1 MSRWKKSNPV
11 EAAIQRARV
20 KRQDAEYASQA
31 LTVRLMI
38 LEAEDGQD
46 ATELLARL
54 AVVIGYPCQA
64 AAEVYGNKALPT
76 WAKQLHGAL
85 RTVQQMCL
93 EGYRW
98 QPQYALALDRA
109 VELALQPHPD
119 LTAVAKG
126 IGLIDSNYLADQIHR
141 HEVTPQSVNDH

>member
-11 EAAIQRARV
+11 EAAIQRAHV

-54 AVVIGYPCQA
+54 SVVIGYPCQA
-64 AAEVYGNKALPT
+64 AAEVYGNKALPA

-85 RTVQQMCL
+85 RTIQQMCL

-98 QPQYALALDRA
+98 QSKYALALDRA

-119 LTAVAKG
+119 LTAVAKA
-126 IGLIDSNYLADQIHR
+126 IGLIDSKYLADQIHA
-141 HEVTPQSVNDH
+141 HAVTPQSVNDH

>member
-54 AVVIGYPCQA
+54 SVVIGYPCQA
-64 AAEVYGNKALPT
+64 AAQVYGEKMPA

-85 RTVQQMCL
+85 RTIQQLCL

-98 QPQYALALDRA
+98 QSKYALALDRA
-109 VELALQPHPD
+109 VELALEPRFD
-119 LTAVAKG
+119 LTPEAKG
-126 IGLIDSNYLADQIHR
+126 IGLIDSNYLADQIHA
-141 HEVTPQSVNDH
+141 HAVTPQSVNDH

>member
-11 EAAIQRARV
+11 ETAIQRANA
-20 KRQDAEYASQA
+20 KRQDAEYASQVM
-31 LTVRLMI
+31 TVRLM
-38 LEAEDGQD
+38 LMTAEEGED

-54 AVVIGYPCQA
+54 SVVIGYHCQA
-64 AAEVYGNKALPT
+64 AAQVYGPQMPV

-85 RTVQQMCL
+85 RTIQQMCL

-98 QPQYALALDRA
+98 QSKYALAMDRA
-109 VELALQPHPD
+109 VEVATEPRPELTPEALA
-119 LTAVAKG
+119 
-126 IGLIDSNYLADQIHR
+126 IGLLDSNHFADQIHR

>member
-11 EAAIQRARV
+11 EAAIQRANV
-20 KRQDAEYASQA
+20 KRMEANYASES

-38 LEAEDGQD
+38 LEAEQGQD

-54 AVVIGYPCQA
+54 AVVIGYPCEA
-64 AAEVYGNKALPT
+64 AAQVYGEQMPA

-85 RTVQQMCL
+85 RTIQQLCL

-98 QPQYALALDRA
+98 QSKYALALDRA
-109 VELALQPHPD
+109 VELALEPRFD
-119 LTAVAKG
+119 LTPSAKA
-126 IGLIDSNYLADQIHR
+126 IGLIDSNWFADQIHR

>member
-11 EAAIQRARV
+11 EAAIQRANV
-20 KRQDAEYASQA
+20 KRQDAEYASQS

-54 AVVIGYPCQA
+54 SVVIGYPCQA
-64 AAEVYGNKALPT
+64 AAQVYGEQMPA

-85 RTVQQMCL
+85 RTIQQLCL

-98 QPQYALALDRA
+98 QSKYALALDRA

-119 LTAVAKG
+119 LTASAKA
-126 IGLIDSNYLADQIHR
+126 IGLIDSNWFADQIHR

>member
-11 EAAIQRARV
+11 EAAIQRANV
-20 KRQDAEYASQA
+20 KRMEANYASES

-38 LEAEDGQD
+38 LEAEQGQD

-54 AVVIGYPCQA
+54 SVVIGYPCQA

-85 RTVQQMCL
+85 RTIQQMCL

-98 QPQYALALDRA
+98 QPRYALALDRA
-109 VELALQPHPD
+109 VELALRPHPD

-126 IGLIDSNYLADQIHR
+126 IGLIDSNYFADQIHR

>member
-54 AVVIGYPCQA
+54 SVVIGYPCQA
-64 AAEVYGNKALPT
+64 AAQVYGELMPA

-85 RTVQQMCL
+85 RTIQQMCL

-98 QPQYALALDRA
+98 QSKYALALDRA
-109 VELALQPHPD
+109 VELALEPRFD
-119 LTAVAKG
+119 LTPEAKG
-126 IGLIDSNYLADQIHR
+126 IGLIDSNYLASQIHA
-141 HEVTPQSVNDH
+141 HEVTPQSVNDR